1 MNGGFLFLSRH
12 GPKRPRDACFRDC
25 ISPVFMDDQMNRQD
39 VMLQISIV
47 SNMLEGVRNDDVM
60 RADLPVIAAKLR
72 LLGKMIPKVF
82 DVPREA
88 SDLLADVQRLRQT
101 WGELYWGD
109 EATSDNGTSQS
120 RAGSGHAV
128 GNRRGPWKI
137 EEERRFLADLD
148 DVGWFLFT
156 AFGRVLPDA
165 KVDGRWQVRI
175 EELVYDAESL
185 RRPAAGDMFERAYAI
200 AMEGV
205 LMRAANGFPRRE
217 CVSLAEA
224 IAPAAY
230 ELFVTQDP
238 AFVIVSVA
246 ERLVIEGLLCE
257 GPGFGR
263 EVMFQLTPKGSARS
277 RSALASWQKARI
289 GARGLQAAEQ
299 EDDVM
304 PF

>member
-1 MNGGFLFLSRH
+1 
-12 GPKRPRDACFRDC
+12 
-25 ISPVFMDDQMNRQD
+25 MNRQD
-39 VMLQISIV
+39 VLLQMSIV

-72 LLGKMIPKVF
+72 LLRKMIPKVF

-101 WGELYWGD
+101 WGALYWGD
-109 EATSDNGTSQS
+109 EATNENGASQP
-120 RAGSGHAV
+120 RAGSGLAV
-128 GNRRGPWKI
+128 GNRQGPWTI

-175 EELVYDAESL
+175 EELVYDVESL
-185 RRPAAGDMFERAYAI
+185 RKPPTSDMFERAYAI

-205 LMRAANGFPRRE
+205 LMRAGTGFSRRE

-238 AFVIVSVA
+238 AFVMVSVA
-246 ERLVIEGLLCE
+246 ETLVIEGLLYE
-257 GPGFGR
+257 GPGSGR
-263 EVMFQLTPKGSARS
+263 EVMFQLTPKGLARS